1 MFPPTR
7 KDIISTRYIGCIEI
21 KVVYVVNVNNI
32 SGLGVMEL
40 NATFNNIAVISWRS
54 VLLVEETGEPEK
66 HNEQPQVTDKFYH
79 IMLYRYEQDSN
90 SQLSSFKEF
99 MKSYKH
105 WHIRSTE
112 RYTVYM
118 QGRLE
123 CCYINETFSGKI

>member
-66 HNEQPQVTDKFYH
+66 HNEQPQVTDQFYH
-79 IMLYRYEQDSN
+79 IMYRYEQDSN